1 MSKEVKGHSL
11 PVPRVVSTDKKRYR
25 ESYIYSD
32 VRDLHTNGGPVQYR
46 SNKSPGKSPAGT
58 QRYSV
63 ISDASSNTT
72 SGIVSDKMAIS
83 FDEGEGSLWS

>member
-1 MSKEVKGHSL
+1 MLL
-11 PVPRVVSTDKKRYR
+11 PSFVSDKKRYR

-32 VRDLHTNGGPVQYR
+32 ARDLVMNGGLVQYR
-46 SNKSPGKSPAGT
+46 ANRSPGKSPAGT
-58 QRYSV
+58 QRCSV

-83 FDEGEGSLWS
+83 FDEGEGAAYILFFFF